1 MAKAVLVDINRCV
14 GCGSCVV
21 ACKMWNGLKFDQEK
35 ETPAKQDPSAK
46 QAGDGLAAENWTSVS
61 LVQTEKDQEKVWR
74 FVKKQCLHCH
84 EPACASAC
92 FSKAIQKTEEG
103 PVVYDEKLCVG
114 CRYCMLACPFNIPKY
129 EWDKTFPRVRK
140 CQMCS
145 TRVEKGEA
153 PACVGV
159 CPAGAL
165 SYGKQEEMLKVAR
178 DRINQDGNYIKHI
191 YGEKEAGGT
200 SWLYISDVPFKELGL
215 RTDVTTRPLPQYTE
229 SILSLTPAVGLG
241 WGAVLTG
248 LYVYNRRRNDIA
260 REENETKKPKKK

>member
-1 MAKAVLVDINRCV
+1 LSKGVLVDVTRCV

-21 ACKMWNGLKFDQEK
+21 ACKMWNDLQHNK
-35 ETPAKQDPSAK
+35 ETPALGKDAK
-46 QAGDGLAAENWTSVS
+46 LAAENWTV
-61 LVQTEKDQEKVWR
+61 VNKVETRKEGKKVWR
-74 FVKKQCLHCH
+74 FVKEQCLHCE

-92 FSKAIQKTEEG
+92 FSRAIKKTEDG
-103 PVVYDEKLCVG
+103 PVVYDVNLCVG

-140 CQMCS
+140 CQMCAGRIS
-145 TRVEKGEA
+145 KGEP

-165 SYGKQEEMLKVAR
+165 TYGEHGDLIKLAR
-178 DRINQDGNYIKHI
+178 KKINEGKNYIRHI

-200 SWLYISDVPFKELGL
+200 AWLYISDVPFEDLGF
-215 RTDVTTRPLPQYTE
+215 RTGVTTRPLPEYTE

-241 WGAVLTG
+241 WGALLTG
-248 LYVYNRRRNDIA
+248 MYVYNRRRNQIA
-260 REENETKKPKKK
+260 REESEKREKNKSQSRKR